1 MKVEIDHFCVKEEL
15 IYFLGKRVFWT
26 EIKLICELRE
36 QPPEASQLG
45 AEGAQISTKTK
56 FFNRRDANN
65 TFQRILIAYKLIN
78 PGNLFKQTNKQSLG
92 WVDDAR

>member
-1 MKVEIDHFCVKEEL
+1 MKVEIDHFRVKEEL

-26 EIKLICELRE
+26 EIKFICELRE